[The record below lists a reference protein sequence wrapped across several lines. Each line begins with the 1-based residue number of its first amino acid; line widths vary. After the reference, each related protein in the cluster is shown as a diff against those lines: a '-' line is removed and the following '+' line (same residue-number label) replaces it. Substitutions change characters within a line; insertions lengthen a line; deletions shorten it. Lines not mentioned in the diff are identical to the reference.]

1 MAKEKKQIP
10 KTTKKDFF
18 YELSG
23 TLTILLC
30 LILLSELGAVGIF
43 LKNLFKVIFGD
54 FYFIVV
60 FYLIAQGIFALV
72 KERWF
77 DFKSLRFNGFLLF
90 ILSLLLLVH
99 ISFLDVYNISSQS
112 ILANTIEVYKDIL
125 FNSNS
130 SINSFGGGII
140 GAILS
145 QIFVVLFN
153 KIGAIIFSII
163 FIVLAFSLMTNLSFR
178 SFVVMINFII
188 DKLKKFGILVYRY
201 FANIN
206 YPNKKEKIK
215 GRNIL
220 INLNLLTDVENR
232 GNDLVQMKISHD
244 EKDAIIR
251 LIYQLNGYISKNHI
265 QVGYCHTRFIFYGNF
280 SNVVENK
287 IDSLLNRKI
296 LFYND
301 KTQLIIE
308 APNKLKKLLSI
319 KGLLLMNLTDVIPL
333 GVEINDMIFYFNPII
348 NQNIL
353 ISGENGSGV
362 KTFIKS
368 FIITLIFRLKDKFN
382 LVLCDYLDE
391 FSDLKFLP
399 NLMFPVNRRIE
410 KLDDIIDELSVELE
424 KRLNI
429 INEYE
434 CENYIKLNIELER
447 KKIKEILPIFVIVN
461 NLDVIR
467 SKGSDLSQKILYF
480 LKFGYKVGIHFIM
493 INRFPGVSGSIIANT
508 KTKILLKT
516 TTIEQSFEIIQSK
529 NGCSLIGNGDA
540 IIVSELSIYH
550 VQLPYI
556 SDSDYHRVINKFILN

>member
-30 LILLSELGAVGIF
+30 LILLSELGAVGVF

-60 FYLIAQGIFALV
+60 FYLIGQGIFALV

-90 ILSLLLLVH
+90 IFSLLLLVH

-112 ILANTIEVYKDIL
+112 ILANTIEVYKDAI

-130 SINSFGGGII
+130 TINSFGGGII

-163 FIVLAFSLMTNLSFR
+163 FMILAFSLMTNLSFR

-251 LIYQLNGYISKNHI
+251 LIYQLNGYISKDRI
-265 QVGYCHTRFIFYGNF
+265 QVGYCHTRFIFNGSF
-280 SNVVENK
+280 SSVVENK

-319 KGLLLMNLTDVIPL
+319 KGLLLMNLTDIIPI

-353 ISGENGSGV
+353 ISGESGSGV
-362 KTFIKS
+362 KTFVKS
-368 FIITLIFRLKDKFN
+368 LIITLIFRLKDKFN

-399 NLMFPVNRRIE
+399 NLIYPINRRVE

-434 CENYIKLNIELER
+434 CENYIKLNIELEKR
-447 KKIKEILPIFVIVN
+447 KIKEILPIFVIIN
-461 NLDVIR
+461 NLDMIR

-493 INRFPGVSGSIIANT
+493 INRSSGISGSIIANT

-516 TTIEQSFEIIQSK
+516 TTIEQSYEIIQSK
-529 NGCSLIGNGDA
+529 NGCSLVGNGDA